1 MKGWGWQAL
10 KTTAYEGLS
19 CMFKGYDEIE
29 GKMTA
34 RYLEVR
40 VRNWR
45 TMSKEEGRYQVS
57 PKHSEA

>member
-1 MKGWGWQAL
+1 
-10 KTTAYEGLS
+10 
-19 CMFKGYDEIE
+19 MFKGYDEIE

-45 TMSKEEGRYQVS
+45 TMFKEERRYQVS